1 MRLTKN
7 ARIFPAHCSWG
18 SIALSG
24 WFFCLRDNS
33 FGVRAVTKHIVED
46 TVGFATNLSYVLSP
60 GRLCI
65 RISNGFLLHLLPVL
79 VNLLLLQLAV
89 DPGSVLLHTTCHFL
103 LVGMTFIVRF
113 VGVFWKLWQQ
123 FYLSLLLQ
131 MLLVLVRRILVV
143 VKNFFVL
150 SQSWV

>member
-1 MRLTKN
+1 MRLTKH
-7 ARIFPAHCSWG
+7 ASIFPAHCSWG

-24 WFFCLRDNS
+24 WIFWLGKTS
-33 FGVRAVTKHIVED
+33 FWVRTVTKHIVED
-46 TVGFATNLSYVLSP
+46 TVCFATNISYVLSP
-60 GRLCI
+60 GWLCI

>member
-1 MRLTKN
+1 M
-7 ARIFPAHCSWG
+7 
-18 SIALSG
+18 
-24 WFFCLRDNS
+24 
-33 FGVRAVTKHIVED
+33 
-46 TVGFATNLSYVLSP
+46 SP

-89 DPGSVLLHTTCHFL
+89 YTGSVLLHTACQLL
-103 LVGMTFIVRF
+103 LVGLTFIVRF
-113 VGVFWKLWQQ
+113 VGVLWKLGQQ

>member
-7 ARIFPAHCSWG
+7 ARIFPANCSWG